1 MYLDR
6 RGIIPN
12 LTPSKVSFM
21 KSILRL
27 LSLLMISSIAI
38 SYGCSNKG
46 GGGGVTPPPPNP
58 CTGQATVSATTV
70 PSVGSLQTAAT
81 GPDFPLVITLTNVP
95 TVGVSIVV
103 NARPE
108 TPAGSAIFFTQTHTT
123 VTGTTDNFT
132 ITGTPSGVVCVVD
145 ITITSKNC
153 STNTWTG
160 SYRYSKK

>member
-1 MYLDR
+1 
-6 RGIIPN
+6 
-12 LTPSKVSFM
+12 
-21 KSILRL
+21 
-27 LSLLMISSIAI
+27 MISSIVI

-46 GGGGVTPPPPNP
+46 GGGTPPPPPNP

-70 PSVGSLQTAAT
+70 PPIGRLQTT
-81 GPDFPLVITLTNVP
+81 VPGPVFPLVITLNNVP

-108 TPAGSAIFFTQTHTT
+108 TPAGAPVFFTQTHAT

-132 ITGTPSGVVCVVD
+132 ITGTPSGVISVVD

-153 STNTWTG
+153 STNVWTG

>member
-6 RGIIPN
+6 RWIIPN
-12 LTPSKVSFM
+12 LTPSKVCFM

-27 LSLLMISSIAI
+27 LSLLMISSIVI

-46 GGGGVTPPPPNP
+46 GGGGGGGTPDP
-58 CTGQATVSATTV
+58 CVGQATVSATTV
-70 PSVGSLQTAAT
+70 PAIGSSQTPAP
-81 GPDFPLVITLTNVP
+81 GPDFPLTITLTNVP
-95 TVGVSIVV
+95 TAGVSIVV

-108 TPAGSAIFFTQTHTT
+108 TPAGSAIFFTQTHAT

-132 ITGTPSGVVCVVD
+132 ITGTPATTICVVD
-145 ITITSKNC
+145 ITITSINC
-153 STNTWTG
+153 STNKWTG